1 VSGDGHIGGYRLNVH
16 WLSRYRAA
24 DLSRRIGNA
33 GGSPEIADWDDVT
46 ALAASGQRQLSAV
59 TRPVKVEDLSRV
71 KICDLFRRSAGQ
83 LLLPDIGDSG
93 LHLEEIGFALKTTR
107 SIGGNK
113 AGRRAQMFAGFIG
126 DGGCVRANG
135 IHNFWD
141 LIAAW
146 NRQYLCCGG
155 IVPSFPGMWTS
166 KFSDRKRLKWASRL
180 LTTH

>member
-1 VSGDGHIGGYRLNVH
+1 VSGNGHICGYRLNVH

-59 TRPVKVEDLSRV
+59 TRPVKGEDLSRV

-83 LLLPDIGDSG
+83 LLLPDIGDAG

-113 AGRRAQMFAGFIG
+113 AGEAGPNVCGLYRRWWLRPRQRNSQFLGSDCSVEQA
-126 DGGCVRANG
+126 VLVLR
-135 IHNFWD
+135 
-141 LIAAW
+141 W
-146 NRQYLCCGG
+146 NRS
-155 IVPSFPGMWTS
+155 I
-166 KFSDRKRLKWASRL
+166 FSRYVDQQVFR
-180 LTTH
+180 